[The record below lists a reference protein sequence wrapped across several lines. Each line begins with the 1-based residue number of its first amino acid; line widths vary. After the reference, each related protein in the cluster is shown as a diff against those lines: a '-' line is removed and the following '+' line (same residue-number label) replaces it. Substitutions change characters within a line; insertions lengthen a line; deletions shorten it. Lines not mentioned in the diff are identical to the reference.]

1 MDYSHLHTYAPPQ
14 CVPENTGYTYSLS
27 SSYSS
32 EALDFENLHKIDP
45 VFDSPRMSRRSLRL
59 ATPTTSF
66 SDDLLNSSVQSN
78 ASYSGSF
85 SNDMSVNRSGR
96 QRHNSSMQSASS
108 SRRLSRKGMGN
119 VSFQSSFSTH
129 VTDTSTL
136 STVLD
141 ESSIR
146 EQTEMDH
153 LWGLDDD
160 DPKVLD
166 STVIQGNGDV
176 LTAETQT
183 TLVNGYTCND
193 CSMLSER
200 SNVLTAYSA
209 SRAPDVSSYTV
220 STKVYSR
227 DRSHKSREL
236 PPSVHKAAVLVR
248 SAASSLTA
256 LLISLFHMV
265 TLKLGYEM
273 KAHSNF
279 CGSMNVKGLQTE
291 DGHLHINGETLCD
304 DCKGRQQHEQHLTVH
319 TRSSRARRVAGSL
332 WHVFS
337 YTGYFLVQ
345 AARSAGAAGW
355 FVSRKVL
362 SFLWLAIVSP
372 GKAASG
378 MFWWLGTGWYQLTTL
393 VSLLNVFLLTRCLPK
408 ICRALLLLIPLLLLL
423 GLWFWGFDSLL
434 AMLPLFS
441 GSSTY
446 TAQTAEDPIPQ
457 LKPTPDVHIPSADK
471 EESRLQFDL
480 RMRELEQKFGSMA
493 AHQQHYVEDYNK
505 LKLLVIE
512 IQNRIGQMNDP
523 GQMSALISGLL
534 AEHLA
539 KIQTDVHDA
548 STKDHSVS
556 SRHEAR
562 ILHLEALLS
571 KLSEAVE
578 EDRKRAQS
586 NASEVGIGDQSHLRS
601 RIESLEKEFEA
612 YKAEFLKQTVRTSC
626 DLPDCLLHKV
636 DARVRETIH
645 AMFGSQANLPEALLQ
660 WLSANYVSNED
671 FNARLQE
678 VELRLLRNISQQV
691 SITGKIPTSQM
702 MEETVRGSI
711 AGITEQEARVIVNNA
726 LKLYSQDRTGMVDF
740 ALESGGGSILGTR
753 CTETY
758 ETKTALVSLF
768 GIPLWYLSQSPRVV
782 IQPDMYPGN
791 CWAFK
796 GAQGYLVVRL
806 SMEIFPTAF
815 SLEHIPKSLSP
826 TGNITSAPKDFA
838 IYGLENEYQEDGV
851 LLVQSTYNEEGEP
864 LQIFQVTEDNR
875 KSFQIVE
882 LRILSNWG
890 HSNYTC
896 LYRFRAHGLPANN
909 PQ

>member
-200 SNVLTAYSA
+200 SNALTAYSA
-209 SRAPDVSSYTV
+209 SRAPDVSSYTI

-227 DRSHKSREL
+227 DRSHKS
-236 PPSVHKAAVLVR
+236 
-248 SAASSLTA
+248 T
-256 LLISLFHMV
+256 
-265 TLKLGYEM
+265 
-273 KAHSNF
+273 HSNF

-291 DGHLHINGETLCD
+291 DGHLHINGETL
-304 DCKGRQQHEQHLTVH
+304 
-319 TRSSRARRVAGSL
+319 
-332 WHVFS
+332 W
-337 YTGYFLVQ
+337 
-345 AARSAGAAGW
+345 
-355 FVSRKVL
+355 
-362 SFLWLAIVSP
+362 
-372 GKAASG
+372 KAASG

-408 ICRALLLLIPLLLLL
+408 IYRALLLLIPLLLLL
-423 GLWFWGFDSLL
+423 GLWLWGFDSLL

-446 TAQTAEDPIPQ
+446 TAQTAEDPIPL

-493 AHQQHYVEDYNK
+493 ANQQHYVEDYNK

-645 AMFGSQANLPEALLQ
+645 AMFGSKANLPEALLQ

-864 LQIFQVTEDNR
+864 LQIFHVTEDNR

-896 LYRFRAHGLPANN
+896 LYRFRAHGSPANN

>member
-200 SNVLTAYSA
+200 SNALTAYSA
-209 SRAPDVSSYTV
+209 SRAPDVSSYTI

-227 DRSHKSREL
+227 DRSHKSR
-236 PPSVHKAAVLVR
+236 
-248 SAASSLTA
+248 
-256 LLISLFHMV
+256 
-265 TLKLGYEM
+265 
-273 KAHSNF
+273 
-279 CGSMNVKGLQTE
+279 
-291 DGHLHINGETLCD
+291 
-304 DCKGRQQHEQHLTVH
+304 
-319 TRSSRARRVAGSL
+319 
-332 WHVFS
+332 
-337 YTGYFLVQ
+337 
-345 AARSAGAAGW
+345 
-355 FVSRKVL
+355 
-362 SFLWLAIVSP
+362 
-372 GKAASG
+372 KAASG

-408 ICRALLLLIPLLLLL
+408 IYRALLLLIPLLLLL
-423 GLWFWGFDSLL
+423 GLWLWGFDSLL

-446 TAQTAEDPIPQ
+446 TAQTAEDPIPL

-493 AHQQHYVEDYNK
+493 ANQQHYVEDYNK

-645 AMFGSQANLPEALLQ
+645 AMFGSKANLPEALLQ

-864 LQIFQVTEDNR
+864 LQIFHVTEDNR

-896 LYRFRAHGLPANN
+896 LYRFRAHGSPANN

>member
-14 CVPENTGYTYSLS
+14 CVPENTGYTYALS

-32 EALDFENLHKIDP
+32 AALDFENLHKLDP

-59 ATPTTSF
+59 ANTATSF
-66 SDDLLNSSVQSN
+66 SDDLLNGSLSSTV
-78 ASYSGSF
+78 SYSGGI
-85 SNDMSVNRSGR
+85 SNERSINRSGKD
-96 QRHNSSMQSASS
+96 RHNSSIQSSSS
-108 SRRLSRKGMGN
+108 SRRVSRRGAGN
-119 VSFQSSFSTH
+119 ASFQSSFSTH

-146 EQTEMDH
+146 EQTEVGH

-160 DPKVLD
+160 DPKATD
-166 STVIQGNGDV
+166 TTVIMGNGDV
-176 LTAETQT
+176 LTTETQT
-183 TLVNGYTCND
+183 SLVNGYTCND

-200 SNVLTAYSA
+200 SDVLTAYSA
-209 SRAPDVSSYTV
+209 PRASAASSCTT

-227 DRSHKSREL
+227 DRSYKS
-236 PPSVHKAAVLVR
+236 
-248 SAASSLTA
+248 T
-256 LLISLFHMV
+256 
-265 TLKLGYEM
+265 
-273 KAHSNF
+273 HSNF
-279 CGSMNVKGLQTE
+279 CGSMNVKDYQTE
-291 DGHLHINGETLCD
+291 DGHLHRNGETLC
-304 DCKGRQQHEQHLTVH
+304 
-319 TRSSRARRVAGSL
+319 
-332 WHVFS
+332 
-337 YTGYFLVQ
+337 YFLMQ
-345 AARSAGAAGW
+345 AVRSAGAAGW

-408 ICRALLLLIPLLLLL
+408 ISKALLLLIPLLLLL
-423 GLWFWGFDSLL
+423 GLWLWGFDTLL

-441 GSSTY
+441 GSNTL
-446 TAQTAEDPIPQ
+446 TEQTREDPIPG
-457 LKPTPDVHIPSADK
+457 LKPLPDISIPSTDK
-471 EESRLQFDL
+471 EESGLQFDV
-480 RMRELEQKFGSMA
+480 RMKELERRFGLIA
-493 AHQQHYVEDYNK
+493 THQNHHAEDYNK
-505 LKLLVIE
+505 LKLLVVDM
-512 IQNRIGQMNDP
+512 QKQIGHMNDQ
-523 GQMSALISGLL
+523 GHMSALISGLL
-534 AEHLA
+534 SEHLGKMKPSEQDTSA
-539 KIQTDVHDA
+539 E
-548 STKDHSVS
+548 DHSI
-556 SRHEAR
+556 SRNHEAR
-562 ILHLEALLS
+562 LLHLEALLG
-571 KLSEAVE
+571 KLSEAIE
-578 EDRKRAQS
+578 EDRKRAQT
-586 NASEVGIGDQSHLRS
+586 NASDVGLQEQNLLRQ
-601 RIESLEKEFEA
+601 RIESLEREFKA
-612 YKAEFLKQTVRTSC
+612 YKAEFLKEQTVRSSC
-626 DLPDCLLHKV
+626 DLPDCVLQKV
-636 DARVRETIH
+636 DARVRESVQR
-645 AMFGSQANLPEALLQ
+645 MFGSQASLPEALLQ

-671 FNARLQE
+671 FSARLQE
-678 VELRLLRNISQQV
+678 LELRLLKNITHQV
-691 SITGKIPTSQM
+691 SITGKVPTSQM
-702 MEETVRGSI
+702 MEETVRGGI

-726 LKLYSQDRTGMVDF
+726 LKLYAQDRTGMVDF

-753 CTETY
+753 CSETY

-826 TGNITSAPKDFA
+826 TGNITSAPKDFTV
-838 IYGLENEYQEDGV
+838 YGLENEYQEDGV
-851 LLVQSTYNEEGEP
+851 LLVQSMYNEEGEP
-864 LQIFQVTEDNR
+864 LQIFQVTEENR

-896 LYRFRAHGLPANN
+896 LYRFRAHGTPLK
-909 PQ
+909 

>member
-14 CVPENTGYTYSLS
+14 CLPENTGYTYSLS

-32 EALDFENLHKIDP
+32 AALDFENLHKLDP

-59 ATPTTSF
+59 TNTTANF
-66 SDDLLNSSVQSN
+66 SDDLLNSSIHSN
-78 ASYSGSF
+78 VSYSGSV
-85 SNDMSVNRSGR
+85 SNDRSINRSGR
-96 QRHNSSMQSASS
+96 QQHNSSIQSLSS
-108 SRRLSRKGMGN
+108 SRHLSRKGVAN
-119 VSFQSSFSTH
+119 ASFQSSFSTNGN
-129 VTDTSTL
+129 DTSTL

-146 EQTEMDH
+146 EQTEVDH
-153 LWGLDDD
+153 LWGLDHDD
-160 DPKVLD
+160 LKAGDT
-166 STVIQGNGDV
+166 TVIQANGDV

-183 TLVNGYTCND
+183 TLINGYTCND
-193 CSMLSER
+193 CSILSER

-209 SRAPDVSSYTV
+209 SRAPAMSSYAV

-236 PPSVHKAAVLVR
+236 PHYAHKTMVLVR
-248 SAASSLTA
+248 SAMSSLTA
-256 LLISLFHMV
+256 LLVNLFHM
-265 TLKLGYEM
+265 TMLKLRYEP

-279 CGSMNVKGLQTE
+279 CGSMNVKDYQTE
-291 DGHLHINGETLCD
+291 DGHLHMNGETLC
-304 DCKGRQQHEQHLTVH
+304 
-319 TRSSRARRVAGSL
+319 
-332 WHVFS
+332 
-337 YTGYFLVQ
+337 YFLMQ
-345 AARSAGAAGW
+345 AVRGAGAAGW
-355 FVSRKVL
+355 FVSRKML

-393 VSLLNVFLLTRCLPK
+393 VSLLNVFLLTRCLAK
-408 ICRALLLLIPLLLLL
+408 LSRALLLLIPFLLLL
-423 GLWFWGFDSLL
+423 GLWLWGFDTLL

-446 TAQTAEDPIPQ
+446 TTQTTEDTIPT
-457 LKPTPDVHIPSADK
+457 LKPTPDLHIPSADNK
-471 EESRLQFDL
+471 ESGLQFDI
-480 RMRELEQKFGSMA
+480 RMRELEKKFGSMA
-493 AHQQHYVEDYNK
+493 ANQNHHVEDYNK
-505 LKLLVIE
+505 LQLLVVD
-512 IQNRIGQMNDP
+512 IQKQMGQLNDE
-523 GQMSALISGLL
+523 GHMLTLLSGLL
-534 AEHLA
+534 TEHFA
-539 KIQTDVHDA
+539 KMKTNVQDT
-548 STKDHSVS
+548 STEDPSI
-556 SRHEAR
+556 SRNHEAR
-562 ILHLEALLS
+562 LLHLEALLS
-571 KLSEAVE
+571 KLSEAIV

-586 NASEVGIGDQSHLRS
+586 NASELGVQDQSHLQR
-601 RIESLEKEFEA
+601 RIESLEREFET
-612 YKAEFLKQTVRTSC
+612 YKAEFLKEPSVKFSC
-626 DLPDCLLHKV
+626 DLPDCMLQKV
-636 DARVRETIH
+636 DARVREYIQN
-645 AMFGSQANLPEALLQ
+645 MFGSQANLPEALLQ

-671 FNARLQE
+671 FNARLL
-678 VELRLLRNISQQV
+678 ELELHLLRNITRQV
-691 SITGKIPTSQM
+691 SITGKGPTLQM
-702 MEETVRGSI
+702 VEETVRGGI
-711 AGITEQEARVIVNNA
+711 AGITEREARVIVNNA
-726 LKLYSQDRTGMVDF
+726 LKLYAQDRTGMVDF

-753 CTETY
+753 CSETY
-758 ETKTALVSLF
+758 ETKSALVSLF

-851 LLVQSTYNEEGEP
+851 LLVRSIYNEEGDS
-864 LQIFQVTEDNR
+864 LQIFQVTEEDG

-882 LRILSNWG
+882 LRIFSNWG

-896 LYRFRAHGLPANN
+896 LYRFRAHGTPVK
-909 PQ
+909 

>member
-200 SNVLTAYSA
+200 SNALTAYSA
-209 SRAPDVSSYTV
+209 SRAPDVSSYTI

-227 DRSHKSREL
+227 DRSHKS
-236 PPSVHKAAVLVR
+236 
-248 SAASSLTA
+248 T
-256 LLISLFHMV
+256 
-265 TLKLGYEM
+265 
-273 KAHSNF
+273 HSNF

-291 DGHLHINGETLCD
+291 DGHLHINGETLC
-304 DCKGRQQHEQHLTVH
+304 
-319 TRSSRARRVAGSL
+319 
-332 WHVFS
+332 
-337 YTGYFLVQ
+337 YFLVQ

-408 ICRALLLLIPLLLLL
+408 IYRALLLLIPLLLLL
-423 GLWFWGFDSLL
+423 GLWLWGFDSLL

-446 TAQTAEDPIPQ
+446 TAQTAEDPIPL

-493 AHQQHYVEDYNK
+493 ANQQHYVEDYNK

-645 AMFGSQANLPEALLQ
+645 AMFGSKANLPEALLQ

-864 LQIFQVTEDNR
+864 LQIFHVTEDNR

-896 LYRFRAHGLPANN
+896 LYRFRAHGSPANN

>member
-14 CVPENTGYTYSLS
+14 CVPENTGYTYALS

-32 EALDFENLHKIDP
+32 AALDFENLHKLDP

-59 ATPTTSF
+59 ANTATSF
-66 SDDLLNSSVQSN
+66 SDDLLNGSLSSTV
-78 ASYSGSF
+78 SYSGGI
-85 SNDMSVNRSGR
+85 SNERSINRSGKD
-96 QRHNSSMQSASS
+96 RHNSSIQSSSS
-108 SRRLSRKGMGN
+108 SRRVSRRGAGN
-119 VSFQSSFSTH
+119 ASFQSSFSTH

-146 EQTEMDH
+146 EQTEVGH

-160 DPKVLD
+160 DPKATD
-166 STVIQGNGDV
+166 TTVIMGNGDV
-176 LTAETQT
+176 LTTETQT
-183 TLVNGYTCND
+183 SLVNGYTCND

-200 SNVLTAYSA
+200 SDVLTAYSA
-209 SRAPDVSSYTV
+209 PRASAASSCTT

-227 DRSHKSREL
+227 DRSYKSRER
-236 PPSVHKAAVLVR
+236 PQSVHKAAVLLR
-248 SAASSLTA
+248 RALSSMTA

-265 TLKLGYEM
+265 TQKLGYKM

-279 CGSMNVKGLQTE
+279 CGSMNVKDYQTE
-291 DGHLHINGETLCD
+291 DGHLHRNGETLC
-304 DCKGRQQHEQHLTVH
+304 
-319 TRSSRARRVAGSL
+319 
-332 WHVFS
+332 
-337 YTGYFLVQ
+337 YFLMQ
-345 AARSAGAAGW
+345 AVRSAGAAGW

-408 ICRALLLLIPLLLLL
+408 ISKALLLLIPLLLLL
-423 GLWFWGFDSLL
+423 GLWLWGFDTLL

-441 GSSTY
+441 GSNTL
-446 TAQTAEDPIPQ
+446 TEQTREDPIPG
-457 LKPTPDVHIPSADK
+457 LKPLPDISIPSTDK
-471 EESRLQFDL
+471 EESGLQFDV
-480 RMRELEQKFGSMA
+480 RMKELERRFGLIA
-493 AHQQHYVEDYNK
+493 THQNHHAEDYNK
-505 LKLLVIE
+505 LKLLVVDM
-512 IQNRIGQMNDP
+512 QKQIGHMNDQ
-523 GQMSALISGLL
+523 GHMSALISGLL
-534 AEHLA
+534 SEHLGKMKPSEQDTSA
-539 KIQTDVHDA
+539 E
-548 STKDHSVS
+548 DHSI
-556 SRHEAR
+556 SRNHEAR
-562 ILHLEALLS
+562 LLHLEALLG
-571 KLSEAVE
+571 KLSEAIE
-578 EDRKRAQS
+578 EDRKRAQT
-586 NASEVGIGDQSHLRS
+586 NASDVGLQEQNLLRQ
-601 RIESLEKEFEA
+601 RIESLEREFKA
-612 YKAEFLKQTVRTSC
+612 YKAEFLKEQTVRSSC
-626 DLPDCLLHKV
+626 DLPDCVLQKV
-636 DARVRETIH
+636 DARVRESVQR
-645 AMFGSQANLPEALLQ
+645 MFGSQASLPEALLQ

-671 FNARLQE
+671 FSARLQE
-678 VELRLLRNISQQV
+678 LELRLLKNITHQV
-691 SITGKIPTSQM
+691 SITGKVPTSQM
-702 MEETVRGSI
+702 MEETVRGGI

-726 LKLYSQDRTGMVDF
+726 LKLYAQDRTGMVDF

-753 CTETY
+753 CSETY

-826 TGNITSAPKDFA
+826 TGNITSAPKDFTV
-838 IYGLENEYQEDGV
+838 YGLENEYQEDGV
-851 LLVQSTYNEEGEP
+851 LLVQSMYNEEGEP
-864 LQIFQVTEDNR
+864 LQIFQVTEENR

-896 LYRFRAHGLPANN
+896 LYRFRAHGTPLK
-909 PQ
+909 

>member
-14 CVPENTGYTYSLS
+14 CLPENTGYTYSLS

-32 EALDFENLHKIDP
+32 AALDFENLHRLDP

-59 ATPTTSF
+59 TNPTTSF
-66 SDDLLNSSVQSN
+66 SDDLLNSSINSN
-78 ASYSGSF
+78 ASYSGSV
-85 SNDMSVNRSGR
+85 SNDQSLNRSAR
-96 QRHNSSMQSASS
+96 QRHNSSLQSS
-108 SRRLSRKGMGN
+108 SSNRRLSRKGVGN
-119 VSFQSSFSTH
+119 ASFQSSFSTH

-146 EQTEMDH
+146 EQTEVDH

-160 DPKVLD
+160 DPKAGD
-166 STVIQGNGDV
+166 TTVIQANGDV
-176 LTAETQT
+176 LTTETQT
-183 TLVNGYTCND
+183 TLINGYTCND

-200 SNVLTAYSA
+200 SNVLTAHSA
-209 SRAPDVSSYTV
+209 SRVPAASSYTV

-227 DRSHKSREL
+227 DRSLKSRER
-236 PPSVHKAAVLVR
+236 PHYVHKAAVLVR
-248 SAASSLTA
+248 SAMSSLTA
-256 LLISLFHMV
+256 LLMNLFHMV

-273 KAHSNF
+273 KAHSNL
-279 CGSMNVKGLQTE
+279 CGSMNVKDYQTA
-291 DGHLHINGETLCD
+291 DGHLHMNGETLCD
-304 DCKGRQQHEQHLTVH
+304 DCKGMKQHEKHITTTVH
-319 TRSSRARRVAGSL
+319 TQSSRAKRVTGSL
-332 WHVFS
+332 WHLFS
-337 YTGYFLVQ
+337 YTGYYLMQ
-345 AARSAGAAGW
+345 AVRSAGAAGW

-393 VSLLNVFLLTRCLPK
+393 VSLLNIFLLTRCLPK
-408 ICRALLLLIPLLLLL
+408 VSRALLLLIPLLLLL
-423 GLWFWGFDSLL
+423 GLWLWGFDTLL
-434 AMLPLFS
+434 YMLPLFS

-446 TAQTAEDPIPQ
+446 TTQTAEDPIPS
-457 LKPTPDVHIPSADK
+457 LKPTPDIHIPSTDHK
-471 EESRLQFDL
+471 ESGLQNDN
-480 RMRELEQKFGSMA
+480 RMSELEKQFGLMA
-493 AHQQHYVEDYNK
+493 AKQNLHMEDYKK
-505 LKLLVIE
+505 LKLLVVD
-512 IQNRIGQMNDP
+512 IQKQMGQMNDQ
-523 GQMSALISGLL
+523 GRMSALISGLL
-534 AEHLA
+534 SEHLG
-539 KIQTDVHDA
+539 KIKTDVQD
-548 STKDHSVS
+548 SDSEDHSIVS
-556 SRHEAR
+556 NHEAR

-571 KLSEAVE
+571 KLSEAIE
-578 EDRKRAQS
+578 EDRKRAPS
-586 NASEVGIGDQSHLRS
+586 NASEVVIQDQNHLRR
-601 RIESLEKEFEA
+601 RIESLEQEFEA
-612 YKAEFLKQTVRTSC
+612 YKAEFLKERPVKSGC
-626 DLPDCLLHKV
+626 DVPDCVLQKV
-636 DARVRETIH
+636 DARVRESIQM
-645 AMFGSQANLPEALLQ
+645 MFGSQANLPEALLQ
-660 WLSANYVSNED
+660 WLSTNYVSNED
-671 FNARLQE
+671 FNARLQKL
-678 VELRLLRNISQQV
+678 ELSLLRNITHQV
-691 SITGKIPTSQM
+691 SITGKVPTSQM
-702 MEETVRGSI
+702 VEETVRGGI

-753 CTETY
+753 CSETY

-768 GIPLWYLSQSPRVV
+768 GLPLWYLSQSPRVV

-838 IYGLENEYQEDGV
+838 VYGLENEYEEDGV
-851 LLVQSTYNEEGEP
+851 LLVQSVYNEEGEP
-864 LQIFQVTEDNR
+864 LQIFHITEENR

-896 LYRFRAHGLPANN
+896 LYRFRAHGTPVK
-909 PQ
+909 

>member
-14 CVPENTGYTYSLS
+14 CLPENTGYTYALS

-32 EALDFENLHKIDP
+32 AALDFETLHKLDP

-59 ATPTTSF
+59 ANTTANF
-66 SDDLLNSSVQSN
+66 SDDLLNSSISSTV
-78 ASYSGSF
+78 SYSGSV
-85 SNDMSVNRSGR
+85 SSDRSVHRSGR
-96 QRHNSSMQSASS
+96 ARHNTSLQSTSSG
-108 SRRLSRKGMGN
+108 RRLSLKGVGN
-119 VSFQSSFSTH
+119 ESFQSSFSTQLA
-129 VTDTSTL
+129 DTSTL

-146 EQTEMDH
+146 EQTEVDH

-160 DPKVLD
+160 DPKAGD
-166 STVIQGNGDV
+166 TTVIQANGDV

-183 TLVNGYTCND
+183 TLINGYTCND

-209 SRAPDVSSYTV
+209 SRVPPVSSSYTM
-220 STKVYSR
+220 STTVYSR
-227 DRSHKSREL
+227 DRSHKSRER
-236 PPSVHKAAVLVR
+236 PHYMYKATVMVR
-248 SAASSLTA
+248 SAVSSLTA
-256 LLISLFHMV
+256 LLVNLFHMV
-265 TLKLGYEM
+265 TMKLGYEM

-279 CGSMNVKGLQTE
+279 CGSMNVKDYHTE
-291 DGHLHINGETLCD
+291 DGHLHMNGETLC
-304 DCKGRQQHEQHLTVH
+304 
-319 TRSSRARRVAGSL
+319 
-332 WHVFS
+332 
-337 YTGYFLVQ
+337 YFLMQ
-345 AARSAGAAGW
+345 AVRSAGAAGW

-408 ICRALLLLIPLLLLL
+408 VSRALLLLIPLLLLL
-423 GLWFWGFDSLL
+423 GLWLWGFNAIY

-441 GSSTY
+441 GSSI
-446 TAQTAEDPIPQ
+446 QTAEDPIPSQ
-457 LKPTPDVHIPSADK
+457 KPAPDIHIPSADEK
-471 EESRLQFDL
+471 DYGLQFDI
-480 RMRELEQKFGSMA
+480 RMRELERKFGSMA
-493 AHQQHYVEDYNK
+493 ANQNHHLEDYKK
-505 LKLLVIE
+505 LKLLIVE
-512 IQNRIGQMNDP
+512 IQNQMGQMNDQ
-523 GQMSALISGLL
+523 GHMSALISDLL
-534 AEHLA
+534 NEHLG
-539 KIQTDVHDA
+539 KIKTDAQD
-548 STKDHSVS
+548 TTTEDHSIIT
-556 SRHEAR
+556 RHETR

-571 KLSEAVE
+571 KLSEAIE
-578 EDRKRAQS
+578 EDRKQAQS
-586 NASEVGIGDQSHLRS
+586 SNVHTQDQNHLRE
-601 RIESLEKEFEA
+601 RIEVLEKEFEA
-612 YKAEFLKQTVRTSC
+612 YKAEFLREQTMKPSC
-626 DLPDCLLHKV
+626 DLPDCMLQKV
-636 DARVRETIH
+636 DARVRESVQV
-645 AMFGSQANLPEALLQ
+645 MFGSQANLPEGLLQ
-660 WLSANYVSNED
+660 WLSANYVSNKD
-671 FNARLQE
+671 FSARLQE
-678 VELRLLRNISQQV
+678 LELHLLRNITHQV
-691 SITGKIPTSQM
+691 SITGKVPTSQM
-702 MEETVRGSI
+702 VEETVRGGI

-726 LKLYSQDRTGMVDF
+726 LKLYAQDRTGMVDF

-753 CTETY
+753 CSETY

-796 GAQGYLVVRL
+796 GSQGYLVVRL

-838 IYGLENEYQEDGV
+838 VYGLENEYQEDGV

-864 LQIFQVTEDNR
+864 LQIFQVTEENR

-896 LYRFRAHGLPANN
+896 LYRFRAHGTPVK
-909 PQ
+909 